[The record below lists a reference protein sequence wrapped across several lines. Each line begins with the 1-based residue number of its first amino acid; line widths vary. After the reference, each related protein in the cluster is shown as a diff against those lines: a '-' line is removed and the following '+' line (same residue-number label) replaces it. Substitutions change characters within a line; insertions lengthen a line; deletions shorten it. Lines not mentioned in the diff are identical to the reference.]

1 MAKISPELRRAIEE
15 LEARQAL
22 LRRLPPPET
31 RRWLRKE
38 AGITGHSAAQMLGVS
53 DMAFS
58 FWERGERIPRDENLD
73 RYVEFLDELRRV
85 VAQ

>member
-1 MAKISPELRRAIEE
+1 
-15 LEARQAL
+15 
-22 LRRLPPPET
+22 
-31 RRWLRKE
+31 
-38 AGITGHSAAQMLGVS
+38 MLGVS